1 MVLLRRPRRN
11 VLIGSGATADFS
23 GRNKKCVYLL
33 NHEDARRAMS
43 RRSSPCLAAAAVA
56 FANPFKSKII
66 SSDDSVLEIT
76 VPGDHFM
83 KITNFTQDGGTDRA
97 VVEVVLP
104 GDTENGG
111 TTNVLTAT
119 RIDFSTGSNA
129 QNSPEIGNRVTI
141 AGPAIVRIRPV
152 VGAKLFITY
161 KKERDEGSGGGGGG
175 GGGSPT
181 PIPIFSPTP
190 TTATPTALRSSLSHH
205 ASLSLSAGAGLPSTR
220 QSPSILPASI

>member
-1 MVLLRRPRRN
+1 MKMLAMRCLVALSLL
-11 VLIGSGATADFS
+11 I
-23 GRNKKCVYLL
+23 
-33 NHEDARRAMS
+33 
-43 RRSSPCLAAAAVA
+43 AAAVA

-66 SSDDSVLEIT
+66 SSDDPVLEIT

-111 TTNVLTAT
+111 STNVLTAT
-119 RIDFSTGSNA
+119 RIDFSTGANA
-129 QNSPEIGNRVTI
+129 QNAPEIGNRVTI
-141 AGPAIVRIRPV
+141 AGPAIVKITPI

-175 GGGSPT
+175 GGASPT
-181 PIPIFSPTP
+181 VIPIFSPTP
-190 TTATPTALRSSLSHH
+190 GVTPTPTSN
-205 ASLSLSAGAGLPSTR
+205 PFI
-220 QSPSILPASI
+220 SPTPF

>member
-1 MVLLRRPRRN
+1 MRMLTVRFF
-11 VLIGSGATADFS
+11 VAAFFVT
-23 GRNKKCVYLL
+23 
-33 NHEDARRAMS
+33 
-43 RRSSPCLAAAAVA
+43 AAAGA
-56 FANPFKSKII
+56 FGNPFKSKII
-66 SSDDSVLEIT
+66 SSNDSVLEIT

-97 VVEVVLP
+97 VVEVILP

-111 TTNVLTAT
+111 STNVLTAT

-129 QNSPEIGNRVTI
+129 QNPPEIDNRVTI
-141 AGPAIVRIRPV
+141 AGPAIVKIRPV

-161 KKERDEGSGGGGGG
+161 RKERDEGSGGGGGG

-190 TTATPTALRSSLSHH
+190 GVTPT
-205 ASLSLSAGAGLPSTR
+205 PTVF
-220 QSPSILPASI
+220 PFPTP

>member
-1 MVLLRRPRRN
+1 MKMLAMRCLVALSLL
-11 VLIGSGATADFS
+11 I
-23 GRNKKCVYLL
+23 
-33 NHEDARRAMS
+33 
-43 RRSSPCLAAAAVA
+43 AAAVV

-66 SSDDSVLEIT
+66 SSDDPVLEIT

-111 TTNVLTAT
+111 STNVLTAT
-119 RIDFSTGSNA
+119 RIDFSTGANA
-129 QNSPEIGNRVTI
+129 QNAPEIGNRVTI
-141 AGPAIVRIRPV
+141 AGPAIVKITPI

-175 GGGSPT
+175 GEASPT
-181 PIPIFSPTP
+181 VIPIFSPTP
-190 TTATPTALRSSLSHH
+190 GVTPT
-205 ASLSLSAGAGLPSTR
+205 PTTT
-220 QSPSILPASI
+220 PFIFPTPF

>member
-1 MVLLRRPRRN
+1 M
-11 VLIGSGATADFS
+11 
-23 GRNKKCVYLL
+23 K
-33 NHEDARRAMS
+33 M
-43 RRSSPCLAAAAVA
+43 LAARCLVAFTLLAAVTVA
-56 FANPFKSKII
+56 LANPFKSKII
-66 SSDDSVLEIT
+66 SGSDSVLEII

-97 VVEVVLP
+97 VVEVTLP

-129 QNSPEIGNRVTI
+129 QNFPETGNRVWI
-141 AGPAIVRIRPV
+141 AGPAIVRIRPI
-152 VGAKLFITY
+152 VGAKLFISY
-161 KKERDEGSGGGGGG
+161 KKERDEGSGGGGG

-190 TTATPTALRSSLSHH
+190 GVTPSPTATPFIFPT
-205 ASLSLSAGAGLPSTR
+205 PF
-220 QSPSILPASI
+220 

>member
-1 MVLLRRPRRN
+1 MKMLAVRCLVAFTL
-11 VLIGSGATADFS
+11 
-23 GRNKKCVYLL
+23 
-33 NHEDARRAMS
+33 
-43 RRSSPCLAAAAVA
+43 LAAVTVA

-111 TTNVLTAT
+111 STNVLTAT
-119 RIDFSTGSNA
+119 RIDFSTGVNA
-129 QNSPEIGNRVTI
+129 QNAPEIGNRVTI
-141 AGPAIVRIRPV
+141 AGPAIVKIRPI

-161 KKERDEGSGGGGGG
+161 KKERDEGTGGGGGG
-175 GGGSPT
+175 ASPT
-181 PIPIFSPTP
+181 VIPIFSPTP
-190 TTATPTALRSSLSHH
+190 GVTPTPT
-205 ASLSLSAGAGLPSTR
+205 GTVFPFPT
-220 QSPSILPASI
+220 P

>member
-1 MVLLRRPRRN
+1 MKMLAMRCLVALSLL
-11 VLIGSGATADFS
+11 V
-23 GRNKKCVYLL
+23 
-33 NHEDARRAMS
+33 
-43 RRSSPCLAAAAVA
+43 AAAVA

-111 TTNVLTAT
+111 STNVLTAT
-119 RIDFSTGSNA
+119 RIDFSTGANA
-129 QNSPEIGNRVTI
+129 QNAPEIGNRVTI
-141 AGPAIVRIRPV
+141 AGPAIVKIRPI

-175 GGGSPT
+175 ASPT
-181 PIPIFSPTP
+181 VIPIFSPTP
-190 TTATPTALRSSLSHH
+190 GVTATPTTTPFIFPT
-205 ASLSLSAGAGLPSTR
+205 PSGG
-220 QSPSILPASI
+220 

>member
-1 MVLLRRPRRN
+1 MKMLAMRCLVALSLL
-11 VLIGSGATADFS
+11 I
-23 GRNKKCVYLL
+23 
-33 NHEDARRAMS
+33 
-43 RRSSPCLAAAAVA
+43 AAAVA

-66 SSDDSVLEIT
+66 SSDDPVLEIT

-111 TTNVLTAT
+111 STNVLTAT
-119 RIDFSTGSNA
+119 RIDFSTGANA
-129 QNSPEIGNRVTI
+129 QNAPEIGNRVTI
-141 AGPAIVRIRPV
+141 AGPAIVKIRPI

-175 GGGSPT
+175 ASPT
-181 PIPIFSPTP
+181 VIPIFSPTP
-190 TTATPTALRSSLSHH
+190 GVTPTPTATPFIFPT
-205 ASLSLSAGAGLPSTR
+205 P
-220 QSPSILPASI
+220 

>member
-1 MVLLRRPRRN
+1 MKMLAMRCLMALSLL
-11 VLIGSGATADFS
+11 I
-23 GRNKKCVYLL
+23 
-33 NHEDARRAMS
+33 
-43 RRSSPCLAAAAVA
+43 AAAVA

-66 SSDDSVLEIT
+66 SSDDPVLEIT

-111 TTNVLTAT
+111 STNVLTAT
-119 RIDFSTGSNA
+119 RIDFSAGANA
-129 QNSPEIGNRVTI
+129 QNAPEIGNRVTI
-141 AGPAIVRIRPV
+141 AGPAIVKITPI

-175 GGGSPT
+175 ASPT
-181 PIPIFSPTP
+181 VIPIFSPTP
-190 TTATPTALRSSLSHH
+190 GVTPT
-205 ASLSLSAGAGLPSTR
+205 PTTT
-220 QSPSILPASI
+220 PFIFPTPF